1 MSPQQSRSSLGAS
14 KAQPRPV
21 SRSNVQIVP
30 SAAVPDRVLT
40 PEAPAPVPRPAGL
53 MGLIRLWMWRVRS
66 RAELAELD
74 TERLRDAGIHPRL
87 ARREADKPFWRA

>member
-1 MSPQQSRSSLGAS
+1 M
-14 KAQPRPV
+14 
-21 SRSNVQIVP
+21 
-30 SAAVPDRVLT
+30 
-40 PEAPAPVPRPAGL
+40 PRPAGL

-74 TERLRDAGIHPRL
+74 AERLRDAGIHPRL